1 MKTERTGLIPSMLAP
16 GERQRDRVLHG
27 CGVELTLSTG
37 EVVLDGG
44 SLSSCIVG
52 HCHPKVVEA
61 VQRAASDVY
70 VSDGNGYGPR
80 DQAAEDL
87 LGIAFADDPWADG
100 VILTISSSEA
110 GDLALMLAQMLTERE
125 VLVCRERSYHG
136 AVGFAREVSLH
147 PLWSGALVAPMD
159 SGPVLNSPRGLAHV
173 RHLPVPDCGLGVIDP
188 SHDCYDMCLA
198 DAHKLLEG
206 SAAVIMDYSQGA
218 VMPSAQ
224 YQDKLADAAR
234 RAGSLWI
241 ADETVTAFGRLGH
254 LFAFHRGESR
264 PDIVTLGKGITGG
277 AAPAGAIVLSREVV
291 ESMGDRR
298 WKTSSTF
305 RGHPLA
311 VAAISATMHVVA
323 EEGLVTKAASLGKW
337 AESQLR
343 TMVSR
348 HECVK
353 AVIGE
358 GLLWL
363 VELAVPEQQA
373 EGNWYGNAHS
383 DTLPELVHQ
392 EALRRGAFIP
402 VFSGQCVWLI
412 PPLIIDQEDLG
423 VIIEAL
429 DAALSVADRHV
440 A

>member
-1 MKTERTGLIPSMLAP
+1 LV
-16 GERQRDRVLHG
+16 D
-27 CGVELTLSTG
+27 
-37 EVVLDGG
+37 
-44 SLSSCIVG
+44 
-52 HCHPKVVEA
+52 
-61 VQRAASDVY
+61 
-70 VSDGNGYGPR
+70 
-80 DQAAEDL
+80 
-87 LGIAFADDPWADG
+87 AD
-100 VILTISSSEA
+100 
-110 GDLALMLAQMLTERE
+110 
-125 VLVCRERSYHG
+125 
-136 AVGFAREVSLH
+136 
-147 PLWSGALVAPMD
+147 
-159 SGPVLNSPRGLAHV
+159 
-173 RHLPVPDCGLGVIDP
+173 
-188 SHDCYDMCLA
+188 
-198 DAHKLLEG
+198 KLLEG

-254 LFAFHRGESR
+254 PFAFHRGESR

-277 AAPAGAIVLSREVV
+277 AAPAGAIVLSRQVV

-305 RGHPLA
+305 RGQPLA

-323 EEGLVTKAASLGKW
+323 EEGLVANAASLGKW

-343 TMVSR
+343 AMVSR

-363 VELAVPEQQA
+363 FELAVPEQQA
-373 EGNWYGNAHS
+373 EGNWYGNADS

-412 PPLIIDQEDLG
+412 PPLIIDQEHLG
-423 VIIEAL
+423 LIIEAL
-429 DAALSVADRHV
+429 DAALSVADGYV